1 MKVIAVDDE
10 RLALNNIVKLLRQAL
25 PDAEVIPFGTP
36 GDAFDYLGRNAV
48 DIAFLDIE
56 MGQLSGIALA
66 KRCKE
71 LCPKVNI
78 IFVTGYSE
86 YMIEAFRLHAS
97 GYLMKPV
104 LLEDLKAELQNLRH
118 PAPVLAGRR
127 VRIQTFGFFEIFV
140 DGKPLPLPRRK
151 CKECLAYL
159 VDRRGARV
167 TTRDLASI
175 LWERQEMTRTIQ
187 NNTLKIIS
195 DLVKSLQDAG
205 LAELV
210 LKSRGD
216 IALNVDMV
224 DCDYYRVLNREMS
237 QISTFHGEYMSNY
250 SWAEFTLGELIR
262 LAEQN

>member
-10 RLALNNIVKLLRQAL
+10 RLALNNIVKLLRQVL
-25 PDAEVIPFGTP
+25 PDAEVLPFGTP
-36 GDAFDYLGRNAV
+36 GDAFDYLSRNAV

-56 MGQLSGIALA
+56 MGGLNGIALG

-86 YMIEAFRLHAS
+86 YMMEAFRLHAS

-118 PAPVLAGRR
+118 PTPKQGARR

-140 DGKPLPLPRRK
+140 DNKPLPLPRRK
-151 CKECLAYL
+151 CRECLAYL

-167 TTRDLASI
+167 TTRELASI
-175 LWERQEMTRTIQ
+175 LWEGQEMTRTIQ
-187 NNTLKIIS
+187 NHTLKIIS
-195 DLVKSLQDAG
+195 DLVKSLQNVG
-205 LAELV
+205 LTELV

-224 DCDYYRVLNREMS
+224 DCDYYQALDGEMS
-237 QISTFHGEYMSNY
+237 RMNTFRGEYMSNY

-262 LAEQN
+262 WSEQK